1 MFPNLWRNLWGFQP
15 PNFQGLP
22 APAEPLEQAEPQAV
36 RVRFEDPL
44 DPLDPLKPLDDDGE
58 LEKKFSKLLKTLRE
72 RLLDDEDLMLAEVWR
87 WEVLKNL
94 RVRSS
99 QFLFPIFCSYH
110 WVGNH
115 QGMSEEEELQRRCK
129 AAIQSMD
136 MLCLDGRG
144 RYFYC

>member
-1 MFPNLWRNLWGFQP
+1 MHGHEVANRETTAVTDQVINSLESTCHSFEDMQSELQALIKHAEELTSWALSSERQGRET
-15 PNFQGLP
+15 GLP
-22 APAEPLEQAEPQAV
+22 APAEPLEPPEPAV
-36 RVRFEDPL
+36 RVRFE

-72 RLLDDEDLMLAEVWR
+72 R
-87 WEVLKNL
+87 
-94 RVRSS
+94 
-99 QFLFPIFCSYH
+99 
-110 WVGNH
+110 
-115 QGMSEEEELQRRCK
+115 MSEEEELQRRCK